1 MDRSC
6 KSPIVS
12 TKTAISVDRCSYVSL
27 ASIKTPL
34 FVDRSFN
41 LRRPENSPNFWP
53 PYRLCPRWPEKSL
66 FSWPVLDCETG
77 DIASRQRDWQICR
90 PAAQSKLR
98 ELRRRA
104 RSAALCPEPNL
115 RTLSALSPSYK
126 RQSRHADS
134 NARREDRP
142 QRDKACMQ
150 G

>member
-66 FSWPVLDCETG
+66 FSWPILDCETG
-77 DIASRQRDWQICR
+77 DIASEATRLANT
-90 PAAQSKLR
+90 PASRSKQAARATPKGSLRCFVPLVQPLDPISVWVCPSKLYFSWI
-98 ELRRRA
+98 EMLNPVLIA
-104 RSAALCPEPNL
+104 IHILHKP
-115 RTLSALSPSYK
+115 
-126 RQSRHADS
+126 
-134 NARREDRP
+134 
-142 QRDKACMQ
+142 
-150 G
+150 